1 MSNHF
6 VFACLL
12 SRQCSAA
19 FSGLWLEKFGDAS
32 GDWTEVAPK
41 QGIVHTVGN
50 WGRMYPVSWK
60 RVVSSVHRCI
70 LKHPPWK
77 LNMTE
82 VLYTKGRHGTCG
94 VPTSYTTLS
103 CKLPPSRMRSGDKSV
118 AKYSV
123 SQSVSQSVSK
133 SIHCQANKKIRPTVS
148 QVLTVHWNYW
158 GNTTG
163 SGHIQMFVIINIVQ
177 TNSSKWHHHLFM
189 YLYLVQ

>member
-123 SQSVSQSVSK
+123 SQSVSLSANQSTVR
-133 SIHCQANKKIRPTVS
+133 QIRRF
-148 QVLTVHWNYW
+148 VLPFHRFWLY
-158 GNTTG
+158 TG
-163 SGHIQMFVIINIVQ
+163 IIEEI
-177 TNSSKWHHHLFM
+177 L
-189 YLYLVQ
+189 LVVVTSRCL

>member
-1 MSNHF
+1 MHDGIHAFTQRTLILERKEVLKLEWPKESVLIHAWQRYDFIRNHF

-12 SRQCSAA
+12 SRVCSAA
-19 FSGLWLEKFGDAS
+19 FSGLWHAEIWWCKWLK
-32 GDWTEVAPK
+32 WTEVAPK

-50 WGRMYPVSWK
+50 WGTYPVSWK

-77 LNMTE
+77 LNVTE

-123 SQSVSQSVSK
+123 SESVNPLS
-133 SIHCQANKKIRPTVS
+133 
-148 QVLTVHWNYW
+148 
-158 GNTTG
+158 GN
-163 SGHIQMFVIINIVQ
+163 
-177 TNSSKWHHHLFM
+177 
-189 YLYLVQ
+189 